1 MDTLYHTRTF
11 KIKCYANYNLEY
23 IGLYGGIISPMK
35 HKLINTPVIICIG
48 SSGVSG
54 DSLGP
59 LVGELLKE
67 KYNVPAYVY
76 GSLSRPVN
84 GINYEKY
91 VEFIHDKHRGSLIIA
106 VDACVGESRDVG
118 KVKLSAKGLS
128 AGGALNK
135 NLRRVGDI
143 GILGV
148 VSEKQHDNLM
158 SLMSV
163 PFMFVDEMSRNI
175 AAKINKLISG
185 LDRVSSEIIK

>member
-1 MDTLYHTRTF
+1 MD
-11 KIKCYANYNLEY
+11 I
-23 IGLYGGIISPMK
+23 
-35 HKLINTPVIICIG
+35 PVILCIG

-59 LVGELLKE
+59 LVGELLKQ
-67 KYNVPAYVY
+67 KYNVRAYVY
-76 GSLSRPVN
+76 GSLSKPVN
-84 GINYEKY
+84 GINYERY
-91 VEFIHDKHRGSLIIA
+91 VDFIQEKHHSSFIIA
-106 VDACVGESRDVG
+106 VDACVGESKDVG

-148 VSEKQHDNLM
+148 VSEKQNDNLM

-163 PFMFVDEMSRNI
+163 PFLFVDEMSKNI
-175 AAKINKLISG
+175 AAKINNLVAG
-185 LDRVSSEIIK
+185 WERVSTKIIK

>member
-1 MDTLYHTRTF
+1 
-11 KIKCYANYNLEY
+11 
-23 IGLYGGIISPMK
+23 MK
-35 HKLINTPVIICIG
+35 LPVVICIG

-67 KYNVPAYVY
+67 KYNVRAYVY

-84 GINYEKY
+84 GVNYEKY
-91 VEFIHDKHRGSLIIA
+91 VDFITQKHRGSLIIA
-106 VDACVGESRDVG
+106 IDACVGDPKDIG
-118 KVKLSAKGLS
+118 KIKLTAKGLS

-135 NLRRVGDI
+135 NLKRVGNI

-148 VSEKQHDNLM
+148 VSGRQQDNLM

-163 PFMFVDEMSRNI
+163 PFLLVDEMSRSI
-175 AAKINKLISG
+175 AAKIFWLLSICGKAKREITKSTQNKH
-185 LDRVSSEIIK
+185 VSNCKMPQ

>member
-1 MDTLYHTRTF
+1 MD
-11 KIKCYANYNLEY
+11 I
-23 IGLYGGIISPMK
+23 
-35 HKLINTPVIICIG
+35 PVILCIG

-67 KYNVPAYVY
+67 KYNIKAYVY
-76 GSLSRPVN
+76 GSLSKPVN
-84 GINYEKY
+84 GINYERY
-91 VEFIHDKHRGSLIIA
+91 VDFIQEKHSASFIIA
-106 VDACVGESRDVG
+106 VDACVGERKDVG

-135 NLRRVGDI
+135 NLRRVGNI

-148 VSEKQHDNLM
+148 VSEKQNDNLM

-163 PFMFVDEMSRNI
+163 PFLFVDEMSKTI
-175 AAKINKLISG
+175 AAKINNLITVWE
-185 LDRVSSEIIK
+185 RVSAKIMK

>member
-1 MDTLYHTRTF
+1 MGRVY
-11 KIKCYANYNLEY
+11 LEY
-23 IGLYGGIISPMK
+23 IVRAEEIILAMG
-35 HKLINTPVIICIG
+35 HKLKNIPVIVCVG
-48 SSGVSG
+48 SAGVSG

-59 LVGELLKE
+59 LVGELLIE

-84 GINYEKY
+84 GVNYEDY
-91 VEFIHDKHRGSLIIA
+91 VEFIRRRHRGSIVIA
-106 VDACVGESRDVG
+106 VDACVGEKSDVG
-118 KVKLSAKGLS
+118 KVKISSKGLT

-148 VSEKQHDNLM
+148 VSEKQDDNLM

-163 PFMFVDEMSRNI
+163 PFMFVDGMSREI
-175 AAKINKLISG
+175 AAKINKLIQRLNG
-185 LDRVSSEIIK
+185 VFPSSVNKHTTNT